1 MRLIFIT
8 FLSCSL
14 RSSAT
19 AERDTP
25 IDDFLVEILEV
36 LREKLPAG
44 IAETGIPPL
53 DPFDLP
59 DLEVPHIEWVIPG
72 NHSVIEDSLL
82 RDEVVSLDI
91 DVKDIVV
98 RNISTFVIK
107 EAHVS
112 LESLRLDLEL
122 EVSKLRVRLRVRLL

>member
-59 DLEVPHIEWVIPG
+59 DLEVPNIE
-72 NHSVIEDSLL
+72 
-82 RDEVVSLDI
+82 
-91 DVKDIVV
+91 
-98 RNISTFVIK
+98 
-107 EAHVS
+107 
-112 LESLRLDLEL
+112 
-122 EVSKLRVRLRVRLL
+122 